1 MRSLKATRE
10 SAVFYLFHRSSK
22 VGPVNNKQSCRVDE
36 QTYGLN
42 VDWRQTIVKGLLP
55 ISPTSVL
62 DNGGN
67 VRPMQSVLVNHTAQL
82 FIIHDLCHYIKWWTN
97 CIKSFVIKIITSQ
110 SSEKNQLVVH
120 FWLSLNRIP
129 KNLCLNNFFFALNLF
144 SCNFWLFVFGL
155 MCIRLIEDTKESN
168 DISHKLQMHKSLIKI
183 SGLYAIPCLIA
194 ALLQVSMKE
203 HEKQSTNIWSI

>member
-10 SAVFYLFHRSSK
+10 PAVSYLFHRSSK
-22 VGPVNNKQSCRVDE
+22 VGLVNNKQSCRVDE

-82 FIIHDLCHYIKWWTN
+82 FIIHDLCHHIKWWTN

-110 SSEKNQLVVH
+110 SSEKN
-120 FWLSLNRIP
+120 SL
-129 KNLCLNNFFFALNLF
+129 LCISSFRWIEFLNIFVWTTFFFSEPFFLQFLI
-144 SCNFWLFVFGL
+144 V
-155 MCIRLIEDTKESN
+155 CIW
-168 DISHKLQMHKSLIKI
+168 
-183 SGLYAIPCLIA
+183 
-194 ALLQVSMKE
+194 
-203 HEKQSTNIWSI
+203 TNVH

>member
-55 ISPTSVL
+55 ISPTSVQ

-129 KNLCLNNFFFALNLF
+129 KNLCLNNFFFCSEPFFLQFLI
-144 SCNFWLFVFGL
+144 V
-155 MCIRLIEDTKESN
+155 CIW
-168 DISHKLQMHKSLIKI
+168 
-183 SGLYAIPCLIA
+183 
-194 ALLQVSMKE
+194 
-203 HEKQSTNIWSI
+203 TNVH

>member
-10 SAVFYLFHRSSK
+10 PAVFYLFHRSSK
-22 VGPVNNKQSCRVDE
+22 VGLVNNKQSCRVDE

-55 ISPTSVL
+55 ISPTFVL

-82 FIIHDLCHYIKWWTN
+82 FIIHDLCHHIKWWTN
-97 CIKSFVIKIITSQ
+97 CIKSFVIKIITTQ
-110 SSEKNQLVVH
+110 SSEKKP
-120 FWLSLNRIP
+120 SL
-129 KNLCLNNFFFALNLF
+129 LCISSFRWIEFLNIFVWTTFFSLNLF
-144 SCNFWLFVFGL
+144 SCNFWLFVFGP

-183 SGLYAIPCLIA
+183 SGLYAVPCLIA

>member
-155 MCIRLIEDTKESN
+155 MCIRLIEDTKESS
-168 DISHKLQMHKSLIKI
+168 DISHKLQMHKSVIKI
-183 SGLYAIPCLIA
+183 SGLYAVPCLIA

>member
-10 SAVFYLFHRSSK
+10 PAVFYLFHRSSK
-22 VGPVNNKQSCRVDE
+22 VGLVNNKQSCRVDE

-82 FIIHDLCHYIKWWTN
+82 LIIHDLCHYIKWWTN

-110 SSEKNQLVVH
+110 SSEKTQLVVH

-129 KNLCLNNFFFALNLF
+129 KNLCLCSEPFFLQFLI
-144 SCNFWLFVFGL
+144 V
-155 MCIRLIEDTKESN
+155 CIW
-168 DISHKLQMHKSLIKI
+168 
-183 SGLYAIPCLIA
+183 
-194 ALLQVSMKE
+194 
-203 HEKQSTNIWSI
+203 TNVH

>member
-10 SAVFYLFHRSSK
+10 PAVFYLFHRSSK

-82 FIIHDLCHYIKWWTN
+82 FIIQCLCHHIKWWTN
-97 CIKSFVIKIITSQ
+97 CIKSFVIKIITTQ
-110 SSEKNQLVVH
+110 SSEKKNNLLCISSFRWIEFLKIFVWTTFFLSEPFFLQFLIVCIWTNVH
-120 FWLSLNRIP
+120 
-129 KNLCLNNFFFALNLF
+129 
-144 SCNFWLFVFGL
+144 
-155 MCIRLIEDTKESN
+155 
-168 DISHKLQMHKSLIKI
+168 
-183 SGLYAIPCLIA
+183 
-194 ALLQVSMKE
+194 
-203 HEKQSTNIWSI
+203 